1 MVGWLYRWMGWDKT
15 VTPPRLL
22 FWFSDWSGTRSI
34 DPLVTER
41 VLVAEYGPDWQDALT
56 HVAEQPPADA
66 DREAVLAHYFRM
78 SDLRAKLFAAVTK
91 AFRLKEYDPETGA
104 GVTDWQKIYLLR
116 EFTKYHAGLTGYLT
130 GGK

>member
-1 MVGWLYRWMGWDKT
+1 MFAWLYRWMGWDRT

-41 VLVAEYGPDWQDALT
+41 TLVAEYGPDWQDALT

-66 DREAVLAHYFRM
+66 DRETVLKHYAKICE
-78 SDLRAKLFAAVTK
+78 LREKLFAAITK
-91 AFRLKEYDPETGA
+91 AFKVTDYDPATEQ
-104 GVTDWQKIYLLR
+104 GVSDLQKLYLLR
-116 EFTKYHAGLTGYLT
+116 EFIRYHRGLAAYLAGG
-130 GGK
+130 